1 MNNIRIWREC
11 ARMIGCLLMTRYLKR
26 IDISEAGTLK
36 NEVMNTEING
46 SEARLI
52 LHEVKNP

>member
-1 MNNIRIWREC
+1 MNNIKTCREC
-11 ARMIGCLLMTRYLKR
+11 ARMIACLLMIRYLKR
-26 IDISEAGTLK
+26 IVISEAGTLK

-52 LHEVKNP
+52 YHEVKNP